1 MRAESRLGLAIPDN
15 FAEWRAERTTT
26 LNAKLKALAKAAS
39 ENAIS
44 DAELSSRGLSVSP
57 IREEESDKIK
67 ALSRKLY
74 MLVPRIRITSLLA
87 EVHSWT
93 SFLDCFTHYRTGEQA
108 EDE

>member
-1 MRAESRLGLAIPDN
+1 
-15 FAEWRAERTTT
+15 
-26 LNAKLKALAKAAS
+26 AKAAS
-39 ENAIS
+39 ENAIP

-108 EDE
+108 EDEAALMAGSLPMRRMREQNGWRRVPGVSPFTR